1 MCTKASGRWIGRGW
15 KLRAVTL
22 ILAGTIRIAPERL
35 ADLRP
40 HLQAQVEGSRAE
52 LGCLDY
58 ALTEDS
64 LDPGLIRVYE
74 HFVDEAALAF
84 HRASPHMA
92 AWRLSCAELGV
103 HDRNMAS
110 FDVSAYRAI

>member
-1 MCTKASGRWIGRGW
+1 MPQSG
-15 KLRAVTL
+15 AV
-22 ILAGTIRIAPERL
+22 ILAGTIRVAPERL

-40 HLQAQVEGSRAE
+40 HLKAQVEGSRGE
-52 LGCLDY
+52 PGCLDY
-58 ALTEDS
+58 ALSEDP

-92 AWRLSCAELGV
+92 AWRLRCAELGV

-110 FDVSAYRAI
+110 FDVSDYRSI

>member
-1 MCTKASGRWIGRGW
+1 MT
-15 KLRAVTL
+15 V

-40 HLQAQVEGSRAE
+40 HLRAQVEGSRGE
-52 LGCLDY
+52 PGCLDY
-58 ALTEDS
+58 ALSEDP

-74 HFVDEAALAF
+74 HFVDEAAMAF

-92 AWRLSCAELGV
+92 AWRLACAALGV
-103 HDRNMAS
+103 FDRNMAS
-110 FDVSAYRAI
+110 FDVSDYRQI

>member
-1 MCTKASGRWIGRGW
+1 M
-15 KLRAVTL
+15 TL
-22 ILAGTIRIAPERL
+22 ILAGTIRVAPERL

-40 HLQAQVEGSRAE
+40 HLRAQVEGSRAE
-52 LGCLDY
+52 PGCLDY
-58 ALTEDS
+58 ALTEDP

-74 HFVDEAALAF
+74 HFMDEAALAF

-92 AWRLSCAELGV
+92 VWRERLADHGM

-110 FDVSAYRAI
+110 FDVSGYRAI